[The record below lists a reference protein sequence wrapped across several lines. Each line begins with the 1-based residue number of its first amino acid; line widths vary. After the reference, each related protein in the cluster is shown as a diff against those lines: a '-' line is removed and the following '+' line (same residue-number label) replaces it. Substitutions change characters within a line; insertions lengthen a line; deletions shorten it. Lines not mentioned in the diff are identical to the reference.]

1 MGPPKVRP
9 KPKPYSELLKEL
21 DIFEY
26 RWNEESQA
34 YYLFNPYTGETIFQT
49 GRLFPRS
56 NALDFMFAH
65 NWLFL

>member
-49 GRLFPRS
+49 GRLFPR
-56 NALDFMFAH
+56 
-65 NWLFL
+65 